1 MPSEL
6 REGIT
11 GSSETLVDESNTALT
26 MGSGE
31 LEVFATPA
39 MVALMEEAAAESV
52 KPYLDENSTTV
63 GTALNVEHISATPI
77 GVSVRCES
85 ELCHI
90 DGRKLVFNVTAF
102 DAAGVIGKGR
112 HERFIVE
119 KERFMKKAE
128 AKRAEQ

>member
-1 MPSEL
+1 M
-6 REGIT
+6 
-11 GSSETLVDESNTALT
+11 GSSETVVDENNIALT

-52 KPYLDENSTTV
+52 KPYIDEGSTTV
-63 GTALNVEHISATPI
+63 GTALEIEHVSATPI

-85 ELCHI
+85 ELCHV
-90 DGRKLVFNVTAF
+90 DGRKLVFNVTAY
-102 DAAGVIGKGR
+102 DNAGIIGKGR

-128 AKRAEQ
+128 AKR

>member
-1 MPSEL
+1 MTNEL
-6 REGIT
+6 REGIM
-11 GSSETLVDESNTALT
+11 GSSETVVDENNIALT

-52 KPYLDENSTTV
+52 KPYIDEGSTTV
-63 GTALNVEHISATPI
+63 GAALEIEHVSATPV

-85 ELCHI
+85 ELCHV
-90 DGRKLVFNVTAF
+90 DGRKLVFNVTAY
-102 DAAGVIGKGR
+102 DNAGIIGKGR

-128 AKRAEQ
+128 AKR

>member
-1 MPSEL
+1 MTNEL
-6 REGIT
+6 REGIM
-11 GSSETLVDESNTALT
+11 GSSETVVDENNIALT

-52 KPYLDENSTTV
+52 KPYIDEGSTTV
-63 GTALNVEHISATPI
+63 GTALEIEHVSATPV

-85 ELCHI
+85 ELCHV
-90 DGRKLVFNVTAF
+90 DGRKLVFNVTAY
-102 DAAGVIGKGR
+102 DNAGIIGKGR

-128 AKRAEQ
+128 AKR

>member
-1 MPSEL
+1 MANEL
-6 REGIT
+6 YKGIT
-11 GSSETLVDESNTALT
+11 GSSETMVDESNTALS

-39 MVALMEEAAAESV
+39 MVALMEEAASQSV

-63 GTALNVEHISATPI
+63 GTLVEIEHISATPV
-77 GVSVRCES
+77 GVKVTCES

-90 DGRKLVFNVTAF
+90 DGRKLVFNVTAS
-102 DAAGVIGKGR
+102 DNSGLIGRGK

-119 KERFMKKAE
+119 KDRFMKKAE
-128 AKRAEQ
+128 SKI

>member
-1 MPSEL
+1 MTNEL
-6 REGIT
+6 REGIR
-11 GSSETLVDESNTALT
+11 GSSETVVDENNIALT

-52 KPYLDENSTTV
+52 KPYIDEGSTTV
-63 GTALNVEHISATPI
+63 GTALEIEHVSATPI

-85 ELCHI
+85 ELCHV
-90 DGRKLVFNVTAF
+90 DGRKLVFNVTAY
-102 DAAGVIGKGR
+102 DNAGIIGKGR

-128 AKRAEQ
+128 AKR

>member
-1 MPSEL
+1 MTNEL
-6 REGIT
+6 REGIM
-11 GSSETLVDESNTALT
+11 GSSETVVDENNIALT

-52 KPYLDENSTTV
+52 KPYIDEGSTTV
-63 GTALNVEHISATPI
+63 GTALEIEHISATPI

-85 ELCHI
+85 ELCHV
-90 DGRKLVFNVTAF
+90 DGRKLVFNVTAY
-102 DAAGVIGKGR
+102 DNAGIIGKGR

-128 AKRAEQ
+128 SKRKN

>member
-1 MPSEL
+1 MTNEL
-6 REGIT
+6 REGIR
-11 GSSETLVDESNTALT
+11 GSSETVVDENNTALT

-39 MVALMEEAAAESV
+39 MVALMEEAAAESA
-52 KPYLDENSTTV
+52 KPYIDGESTTV
-63 GTALNVEHISATPI
+63 GTALEIEHISATPI

-90 DGRKLVFNVTAF
+90 DGRKLVFNVTAY
-102 DAAGVIGKGR
+102 DNAGIIGKGR

-119 KERFMKKAE
+119 KERFMKKADS
-128 AKRAEQ
+128 KRKN

>member
-1 MPSEL
+1 MTNEL
-6 REGIT
+6 REGIM
-11 GSSETLVDESNTALT
+11 GSSETVVDENNTALT

-52 KPYLDENSTTV
+52 KPYIDEGSTTV
-63 GTALNVEHISATPI
+63 GTALEIEHVSATPI

-85 ELCHI
+85 ELCHV
-90 DGRKLVFNVTAF
+90 DGRKLVFNVTAY
-102 DAAGVIGKGR
+102 DNAGIIGKGR

-128 AKRAEQ
+128 AKR

>member
-1 MPSEL
+1 MTNEL
-6 REGIT
+6 REGIM
-11 GSSETLVDESNTALT
+11 GSSETVVDENNIALT

-52 KPYLDENSTTV
+52 KPYIDEGSTTV
-63 GTALNVEHISATPI
+63 GTALEIAHISATPI

-85 ELCHI
+85 ELCHV
-90 DGRKLVFNVTAF
+90 DGRKLVFNVTAY
-102 DAAGVIGKGR
+102 DNAGIIGKGR

-128 AKRAEQ
+128 SKRKN

>member
-1 MPSEL
+1 MTNEL
-6 REGIT
+6 REGIR
-11 GSSETLVDESNTALT
+11 GSSETVVDENNTALT

-52 KPYLDENSTTV
+52 KPYIDEGSTTV
-63 GTALNVEHISATPI
+63 GTALEIEHVSATPI

-85 ELCHI
+85 ELCHV
-90 DGRKLVFNVTAF
+90 DGRKLVFNVTAY
-102 DAAGVIGKGR
+102 DNAGIIGKGR

-128 AKRAEQ
+128 AKR

>member
-1 MPSEL
+1 MTNEL
-6 REGIT
+6 REGIR
-11 GSSETLVDESNTALT
+11 GSSETVVDENNTALT

-52 KPYLDENSTTV
+52 KPYIDEKSTTV
-63 GTALNVEHISATPI
+63 GTALEIEHISATPI

-90 DGRKLVFNVTAF
+90 DGRKLVFNVTAY
-102 DAAGVIGKGR
+102 DNAGIIGKGR

-119 KERFMKKAE
+119 KERFMKKADS
-128 AKRAEQ
+128 KRKN

>member
-1 MPSEL
+1 MANEL
-6 REGIT
+6 HEGIM
-11 GSSETLVDESNTALT
+11 GSSETMVNESNTALI

-39 MVALMEEAAAESV
+39 MVALMEKAAAESV
-52 KPYLDENSTTV
+52 KPYIDGNSTTV
-63 GTALNVEHISATPI
+63 GTMLQIEHVAATPS

-90 DGRKLVFNVTAF
+90 DGRKLIFNVTAY
-102 DAAGVIGKGR
+102 DNAGIIGKGR

-128 AKRAEQ
+128 SKKEK

>member
-1 MPSEL
+1 MTNEL
-6 REGIT
+6 REGIM
-11 GSSETLVDESNTALT
+11 GSSETVVDENNIALT

-52 KPYLDENSTTV
+52 KPYIDEGSTTV
-63 GTALNVEHISATPI
+63 GTALEIEHVSATPI

-85 ELCHI
+85 ELCHV
-90 DGRKLVFNVTAF
+90 DGRKLVFNVTAY
-102 DAAGVIGKGR
+102 DNAGIIGKGR

-128 AKRAEQ
+128 AKR

>member
-1 MPSEL
+1 MTNEL
-6 REGIT
+6 REGIL
-11 GSSETLVDESNTALT
+11 GSSETVVDENNIALT

-52 KPYLDENSTTV
+52 KPYIDEGSTTV
-63 GTALNVEHISATPI
+63 GTALEIEHVSATPV

-85 ELCHI
+85 ELCHV
-90 DGRKLVFNVTAF
+90 DGRKLVFNVTAY
-102 DAAGVIGKGR
+102 DNAGIIGKGR

-128 AKRAEQ
+128 AKR